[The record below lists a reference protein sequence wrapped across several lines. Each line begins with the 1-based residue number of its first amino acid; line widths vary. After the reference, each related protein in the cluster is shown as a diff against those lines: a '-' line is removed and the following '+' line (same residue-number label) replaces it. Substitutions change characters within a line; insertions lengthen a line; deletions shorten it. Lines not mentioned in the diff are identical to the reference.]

1 MAQFFL
7 SSPPILGT
15 QFLKNS
21 TLLLRQINPGFVQ
34 NGRVTS
40 QAFRPT
46 PKDENL
52 LSVYDGDLISPEESF
67 EHFLGQPG
75 CRSIGVKAVSVAD
88 CKALDLDARPDPE
101 PFPEHAVID
110 FSDLSSNQIN
120 KKAKKLQRKA
130 QERGWLY
137 QAER

>member
-1 MAQFFL
+1 LNQD
-7 SSPPILGT
+7 
-15 QFLKNS
+15 

-52 LSVYDGDLISPEESF
+52 LSVYDGDLISPEESY
-67 EHFLGQPG
+67 EHFVGQPN
-75 CRSIGVKAVSVAD
+75 CRSVGVQAVSLSE
-88 CKALDLDARPDPE
+88 CTSLELDTRPDPE

-110 FSDLSSNQIN
+110 FSNLSSNQIN
-120 KKAKKLQRKA
+120 KKAKRLQRKA
-130 QERGWLY
+130 QDRGWLH
-137 QAER
+137 QADQ